1 MNLAQ
6 AVALRTEE
14 LLKKNNKS
22 QYRLIKNTLLNKS
35 TIYSLFKDKK
45 QDIKLSTVYLIADFF
60 GMSLA
65 EFFDCDYFK
74 NIDIYG

>member
-6 AVALRTEE
+6 AVSLRTQE
-14 LLKKNNKS
+14 LLKLHGIS
-22 QYRLIKNTLLNKS
+22 QYKLIKDTLLNKS
-35 TIYSLFKDKK
+35 TIYTLFKERR

-60 GMSLA
+60 GMTLA

>member
-6 AVALRTEE
+6 AVALRTQE
-14 LLKKNNKS
+14 LLKLHNVS
-22 QYRLIKNTLLNKS
+22 QYKLIKDTLLNKS
-35 TIYSLFKDKK
+35 TIYTLFKERR

-60 GMSLA
+60 GMTLA

>member
-6 AVALRTEE
+6 AVALRTQE
-14 LLKKNNKS
+14 LLKLHGMS
-22 QYRLIKNTLLNKS
+22 QYKLIKDTLLNKS
-35 TIYSLFKDKK
+35 TIYTLFKDRR
-45 QDIKLSTVYLIADFF
+45 QDVKLSTVYLIADFF